1 VGFVEAPL
9 VAISGATLGLVAAG
23 GFLHSASWI
32 PPWLLYGSLV
42 IPRISSIE
50 VGWLLRVCFLPPA
63 FFCFVLACKP
73 CRDPGLTCKQESGST
88 QLGVPTR
95 GAISQQTSPLPSFTV
110 SYPSPTQDPVAPPK
124 RVVVGR
130 LAALR
135 LRLLSYLTPTSKNQG
150 QPSSGCRQ
158 GGRYHKKPRHC
169 PLALSPIRHPPK
181 TPLLHQNESSS
192 NVRQRY
198 GSVFVRA

>member
-1 VGFVEAPL
+1 MGFVEAPL

-42 IPRISSIE
+42 IPRISSIG

-73 CRDPGLTCKQESGST
+73 CRDPGLTCKKESGST

-95 GAISQQTSPLPSFTV
+95 GGDFTTNLATALCHCLLPVAHPRPRCSTETSCRRTYGSATAPSLLFPNNCKQKSGSTQLEVPLRGAISQET
-110 SYPSPTQDPVAPPK
+110 
-124 RVVVGR
+124 
-130 LAALR
+130 
-135 LRLLSYLTPTSKNQG
+135 
-150 QPSSGCRQ
+150 
-158 GGRYHKKPRHC
+158 
-169 PLALSPIRHPPK
+169 
-181 TPLLHQNESSS
+181 
-192 NVRQRY
+192 
-198 GSVFVRA
+198 